1 MTTPDD
7 LAAAA
12 NVYLIAPAG
21 CGKTELVAAA
31 VAADPDR
38 RQLVLTHTHAG
49 VGALRRRLATYGVQK
64 ARARVET
71 IAGFALR
78 IACAYPATSGISA
91 RKPRGEEWADVYA
104 AATRVLS
111 TSVGREILS
120 ASYGAVYVDEYQ
132 DCVSDQHALV
142 LALAAVL
149 PTRILGDPLQAI
161 FGFRNQQLVS
171 WEDIDTDFEQL
182 PDLDTPWRWR
192 DRNPELGE
200 WLLSIRPT
208 LLNGGRPDYRSGPA
222 KVDTNTDQSQVRV
235 CGRMISER
243 SVVAIRKWPRDAHV
257 VASKLGG
264 NFTSM
269 EEMESRD
276 LLTHA
281 AALHNCTGP
290 ARALATIEFAK
301 LCITHVGRQLATALT
316 RLQQGELPT
325 ATTGASNQ
333 HAVAALRQV
342 ADDGGAAAIAGAL
355 AAIEQLPDSKTY
367 RLELFREMQ
376 NTLRLAPTMPEIGWG
391 EVAWEV
397 RDRARRDGRTFERRV
412 VSRTLLVKGL
422 EFDHAIVLD
431 ADELDI
437 NHLYVALTRGS
448 RSLIILTSG

>member
-1 MTTPDD
+1 MP
-7 LAAAA
+7 
-12 NVYLIAPAG
+12 
-21 CGKTELVAAA
+21 ES
-31 VAADPDR
+31 R
-38 RQLVLTHTHAG
+38 RSPGSRCASRARTQQLRAS
-49 VGALRRRLATYGVQK
+49 LRRSHAAQSGGTC
-64 ARARVET
+64 T
-71 IAGFALR
+71 PLR
-78 IACAYPATSGISA
+78 PAF
-91 RKPRGEEWADVYA
+91 
-104 AATRVLS
+104 S
-111 TSVGREILS
+111 TGVGREILS

-132 DCVSDQHALV
+132 DCVSDQHGLV

-161 FGFRNQQLVS
+161 FGFRDQQLVS
-171 WEDIDTDFEQL
+171 WDDIDTDFEKL

-192 DRNPELGE
+192 DKNPGLGE
-200 WLLSIRPT
+200 WLLSIRPA
-208 LLNGGRPDYRSGPA
+208 LLNGDRPDYRSGPA
-222 KVDTNTDQSQVRV
+222 QVSTNTDQSQVRV

-243 SVVAIRKWPRDAHV
+243 SVVAIGKWPRDAHA

-269 EEMESRD
+269 EEMESKD
-276 LLTHA
+276 LLSHTT
-281 AALHNCTGP
+281 ALHDCTGP

-301 LCITHVGRQLATALT
+301 TCITHVGRHLVTALS

-325 ATTGASNQ
+325 ATAGASNQ

-342 ADDGGAAAIAGAL
+342 ADDGDAATIAAALTAMQ
-355 AAIEQLPDSKTY
+355 QLPGSKTY
-367 RLELFREMQ
+367 RSELFREMQ

-422 EFDHAIVLD
+422 EFDHAIVLN

-448 RSLIILTSG
+448 RSLTILTSG